1 MTVKL
6 ICTSHTPLMD
16 FCSPPGTT
24 EKHVR
29 QVFQQ
34 LAEQVKEYDPD
45 LIVIFAPD
53 HFNGFFYDL
62 MPAFCVGVRANAVG
76 DWDIGNG
83 PLNVPE
89 NTAKDLIS
97 ALYDTGIDVAQS
109 WRMQADHGFVQPLM
123 LLCQDLQRYPTVP
136 VFINCAASP
145 LPTCRRTVALGRAI
159 GQFLFKT
166 DQRVLLLGSGG
177 LSHDP
182 PISQIGQASPEVEE
196 GLIAGRNP
204 TKEARQRRQSR
215 VIAVGESL
223 ARGENVAAP
232 LNPQWD
238 EELLSIFC
246 SGDIQRLA
254 SLTNGGIAIQGGKGG
269 QEIRCWI
276 AAFAALSVY
285 GEYKAQRHY
294 YQPIKEWLAGMAMV
308 SAQPVTQIGA

>member
-16 FCSPPGTT
+16 FCSPAGKI
-24 EKHVR
+24 EKHAR

-34 LAEQVKEYDPD
+34 LAEQVKEYDPQ

-62 MPAFCVGVRANAVG
+62 MPAFCVGVRANAVE
-76 DWDIGNG
+76 DWDIGKG

-89 NTAKDLIS
+89 NTAKELIS
-97 ALYDTGIDVAQS
+97 ALYNAGIDVAQS
-109 WRMQADHGFVQPLM
+109 WRMQVDHGFTQPLM
-123 LLCQDLQRYPTVP
+123 LLCQDLQRYPTIP
-136 VFINCAASP
+136 IFINCTAKP
-145 LPTCRRTVALGRAI
+145 LPGCHRAVALGRAV
-159 GQFLFKT
+159 GQFLSTT

-182 PISQIGQASPEVEE
+182 PMQQIEKAASPQIEE
-196 GLIAGRNP
+196 FLIAGRNP
-204 TKEARQRRQSR
+204 TKEARQKRQNR
-215 VIAVGESL
+215 VIAVGEAL
-223 ARGENVAAP
+223 VRGENVAVP

-238 EELLSIFC
+238 DELLNTFC

-254 SLTNGGIAIQGGKGG
+254 SLTDEAIAIQGGKGG

-285 GEYKAQRHY
+285 GEYRAQRHY
-294 YQPIKEWLAGMAMV
+294 YQPIREWLAGMAMV
-308 SAQPVTQIGA
+308 SAQPVA